1 MRYITNAD
9 GYIVTVSFGAD
20 VECEHGVCTEY
31 EGGVPNGYT
40 SLDAW
45 YVSESEKLH
54 RWKVVEG
61 NLAKDE
67 AAPKPPQCDS
77 WVDRIYPV
85 GSIYMSVSPTD
96 PADLFGGTWQRIQ
109 DTFLL
114 AAGDTYAAGAKGG
127 EAEHE
132 LTVEELPEHTH
143 ELDDGEILG
152 LRGIKDQVER
162 FHVAAGSSYYAFAAP
177 DIDGMV
183 YHGNVASTGSGKAHN
198 NMPPFLA
205 VYMWQ
210 RVADPTPGDPDI
222 PDEPDSGLAITDD
235 GAGNVTIA
243 AYGSAS
249 ITYDGEGN
257 VTIADSG
264 STSITDDGAGN
275 VTIW

>member
-31 EGGVPNGYT
+31 EGGVPIGYA

-45 YVSESEKLH
+45 YVSEGEKLH

-61 NLAKDE
+61 ELTKDE
-67 AAPKPPQCDS
+67 AAAAPKEKNVFDL
-77 WVDRIYPV
+77 IYPV
-85 GSIYMSVSPTD
+85 GSIYMSVSPVS
-96 PADLFGGTWQRIQ
+96 PATLFGGTWEQIR

-114 AAGDTYAAGAKGG
+114 AAGINYEAGTTGG
-127 EAEHE
+127 EAEHT
-132 LTVEELPEHTH
+132 LTVEELPSHNH
-143 ELDDGEILG
+143 YVPN
-152 LRGIKDQVER
+152 IKL
-162 FHVAAGSSYYAFAAP
+162 
-177 DIDGMV
+177 
-183 YHGNVASTGSGKAHN
+183 TGSDSGQAYAESWGGGSGSRDIYTENAGGGEPHN
-198 NMPPFLA
+198 NMPPYLA
-205 VYMWQ
+205 VYMWK
-210 RVADPTPGDPDI
+210 RVEDPVPGDPDI

-275 VTIW
+275 VTIL